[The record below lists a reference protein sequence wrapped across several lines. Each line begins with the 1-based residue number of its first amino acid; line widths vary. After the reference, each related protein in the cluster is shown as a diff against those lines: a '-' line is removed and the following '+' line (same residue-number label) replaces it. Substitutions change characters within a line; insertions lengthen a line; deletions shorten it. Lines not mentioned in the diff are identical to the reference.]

1 MLQTPAGR
9 QALAQARTI
18 AANEGRDPN
27 ALGFDLDMEGNVILT
42 SSPSPQT
49 IDLVKRGFDDVLEGY
64 RDPTSGRLNLD
75 EGVRAVEGLRQ
86 RYLGEAD
93 RLYPDTYPQAR
104 AAFAGPA
111 SENTALLTGTQMV
124 GDRKRTRL
132 TSR

>member
-1 MLQTPAGR
+1 
-9 QALAQARTI
+9 
-18 AANEGRDPN
+18 
-27 ALGFDLDMEGNVILT
+27 MEGNVILT

-75 EGVRAVEGLRQ
+75 EGGRAVEGLRQ

-111 SENTALLTGTQMV
+111 SENAALSAGQQ
-124 GDRKRTRL
+124 RSEEH
-132 TSR
+132 TSELQSLMRISYAVF